1 VYIKEIH
8 LINFRNYTKLDLY
21 PKKDINLIYGKN
33 AQGKTNLLESIYL
46 TSTGRSHRTS
56 KENNLIKEGKEGF
69 LIKIKG
75 KKEDIPFSL
84 EYKYI
89 KGEKKQIKI
98 NNLEV
103 KKIGEMI
110 GVLNTVIF
118 SPEDLQIVKQGPSER
133 RRFLDILISQ
143 TYPSYFYKLQRLY
156 RILKQK
162 NSILKNIEKKG
173 NVEVLNIYNQKLI
186 DISYEIIKRRKEALY
201 EIENFFNKYI
211 KDISNSKETGKLV
224 YISTLGYTKEEIK
237 NNIMRNIKKEIK
249 NKTSLYGPH
258 RDDFEIYINNKNV
271 KNFGSQGQ
279 QRTAVL
285 SLKLSE
291 IEIIKEKT
299 GHFPILLLDDV
310 MSELDLSRR
319 KFLTNSIKT
328 KQTFITSTEKKNY
341 SDFKDITTFFRVLNG
356 TIEEQ

>member
-33 AQGKTNLLESIYL
+33 AQGKTNLLESIYI
-46 TSTGRSHRTS
+46 TSTGRSHRTA
-56 KENNLIKEGKEGF
+56 KENNLIQEGKESF

-75 KKEDIPFSL
+75 NKEDIPFSL

-89 KGEKKQIKI
+89 KGEKKRIKI

-143 TYPSYFYKLQRLY
+143 TYPSYFYKLQKLY
-156 RILKQK
+156 RIIKQK
-162 NSILKNIEKKG
+162 NSILKNIEKEG
-173 NVEVLNIYNQKLI
+173 NLEILNIYNQKLVN
-186 DISYEIIKRRKEALY
+186 ISFEIISKRKEALY
-201 EIENFFNKYI
+201 EIEKFFNKYI
-211 KDISNSKETGKLV
+211 SDISNSKEIGKLV
-224 YISTLGYTKEEIK
+224 YISTLGITKEEIK
-237 NNIMRNIKKEIK
+237 KTIAHNIKKEIK
-249 NKTSLYGPH
+249 NKTTLYGPH

-341 SDFKDITTFFRVLNG
+341 SNFKGITTFFRVLNG